1 MITKN
6 ISIITL
12 GCAKNEIDS
21 ELMCSILK
29 EKNYIITNDLEN
41 ADIIIINTCSFILDA
56 KEESIETIFEMS
68 KYKKR
73 GKCEYLIIAGCLA
86 ERYSK
91 ELLEEIEEIDGII
104 GTGNIKDI
112 VNIIEKLENGQQKI
126 KKVGNINENYPENI
140 NRNSFNTTEY
150 VKISEGCNNY
160 CSYCIIPKLRGK
172 YRSRP
177 MENIINEVK
186 YLIKNGV
193 REIILIGQNTSDYGI
208 DLYGKYSLAKL
219 LDELNQI
226 QNLKWI
232 RLLYLYPDNFT
243 DELISSI
250 KRNKKVVKY
259 VDIPLQHVNN
269 QILKKMN
276 RKTSKEDIENLIQKL
291 RSEIPEII
299 IRTTFIVG
307 FPGEEEKYFQ
317 ELYNFVQKVKF
328 DKLGVFT
335 YSKEEGTPA
344 YNFKNQVKENIKEER
359 RNKLMKLQQGI
370 SYNLNKKKIGN
381 VYLAIVED
389 IQEKNLYIGRSYMDA
404 PDIDGLIYIKSN
416 KDLRPGEFVNV
427 KIIDSLEYDLIGEIN
442 DEFSQQNYFS

>member
-126 KKVGNINENYPENI
+126 KKVGNINENYPENV

-186 YLIKNGV
+186 YLTKNGV
-193 REIILIGQNTSDYGI
+193 KEIILIGQNTSDYGI

-226 QNLKWI
+226 ENLKWI

-381 VYLAIVED
+381 VYLAIVEN

-416 KDLRPGEFVNV
+416 KELRPGEFVNV